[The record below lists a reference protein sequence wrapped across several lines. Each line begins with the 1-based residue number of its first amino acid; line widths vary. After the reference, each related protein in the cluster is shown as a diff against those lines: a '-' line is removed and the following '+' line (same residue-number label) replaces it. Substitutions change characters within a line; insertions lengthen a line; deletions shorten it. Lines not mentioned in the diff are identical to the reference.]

1 MAESKRGL
9 GRGLAALLPGA
20 DEEGIQEVAI
30 AAISPA
36 PHQPRRSFDDASL
49 AELAASIREHGV
61 LQPILVTAQEGSPLG
76 EARFTL
82 VAGERRWRAAALAGL
97 TTIPA
102 IVRELGERE
111 SLEVALVE
119 NLQREDLNPVEEAR
133 AYQELQEMFGLTQ
146 DRLAERVGKSRSA
159 VANSLRLLRL
169 PEEVILLLEENRLSE
184 GHGRALLGLPD
195 SADVA
200 QVAMQVIENGLSV
213 RETEA
218 LVRAAQAHA
227 AADTEEIAE
236 PGLKRVPPAD
246 EPMNQALAEAL
257 RRRLGTKVDLV
268 RGRRGGRIVI
278 HFYSDEELDSI
289 FQAIGAEL

>member
-1 MAESKRGL
+1 MVERRRAL
-9 GRGLAALLPGA
+9 GRGLSALLPGA
-20 DEEGIQEVAI
+20 GEEGVQEIPV

-36 PHQPRRSFDDASL
+36 THQPRRNFDDASL
-49 AELAASIREHGV
+49 AELAESIRQHGV
-61 LQPILVTAQEGSPLG
+61 LQPVLVTAQAGAPA
-76 EARFTL
+76 EATRYTL
-82 VAGERRWRAAALAGL
+82 VAGERRWRAAKMASL

-102 IVRELGERE
+102 IVRELSERE

-133 AYQELQEMFGLTQ
+133 AYQELQELFGLTQ

-169 PEEVILLLEENRLSE
+169 PEGVIALLAEGRLSE
-184 GHGRALLGLPD
+184 GHARALLGLPE
-195 SADVA
+195 SADVTRVA
-200 QVAMQVIENGLSV
+200 EQVVENGLSV

-218 LVRAAQAHA
+218 LVRAAQAQGENA
-227 AADTEEIAE
+227 TEIGEA
-236 PGLKRVPPAD
+236 GAKRVPPAE
-246 EPMNQALAEAL
+246 EPMNVALAEAL

-278 HFYSDEELDSI
+278 HFYSDEELDWI